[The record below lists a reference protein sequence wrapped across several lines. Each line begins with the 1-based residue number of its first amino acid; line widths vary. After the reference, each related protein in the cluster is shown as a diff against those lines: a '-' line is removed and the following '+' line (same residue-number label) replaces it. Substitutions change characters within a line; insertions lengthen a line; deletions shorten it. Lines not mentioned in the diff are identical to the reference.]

1 MHDFNL
7 LSPGLWYEKI
17 KLAMNAGIG
26 LSFYLGHALT
36 AARLAQLGEGRS
48 LLAGGRRF
56 KSRPDQHSGSLNN

>member
-17 KLAMNAGIG
+17 KLAMNAGIR

-36 AARLAQLGEGRS
+36 AARLAQLGERRSAEREAAGSNPGR
-48 LLAGGRRF
+48 
-56 KSRPDQHSGSLNN
+56 NNTQGL

>member
-17 KLAMNAGIG
+17 KLAMNAGIR

-36 AARLAQLGEGRS
+36 AGRLLSWESAGLLNGR
-48 LLAGGRRF
+48 
-56 KSRPDQHSGSLNN
+56 P

>member
-17 KLAMNAGIG
+17 KLAMNAGIR

-36 AARLAQLGEGRS
+36 AARLAHLGEGRS
-48 LLAGGRRF
+48 AEQEAVGSNPGRTNT
-56 KSRPDQHSGSLNN
+56 QGL

>member
-17 KLAMNAGIG
+17 KLAMNAGIR

-36 AARLAQLGEGRS
+36 AARLAQLGERRS
-48 LLAGGRRF
+48 AEREAI
-56 KSRPDQHSGSLNN
+56 GSNPGWTNTQGL